1 MPLQDRKELAAMQEH
16 KDICFRPIG
25 YFRTPFSS
33 PVGMPIQPA
42 GARGVRGHVE
52 LIAEYQDGLKDLDGF
67 SHVFVLYHLH
77 EIGGYKLL
85 TTPFL
90 DVIPHGIFAT
100 RSPARPNPIGLSV
113 LRVIGINDGKLELE
127 DVDVLDGTPV
137 LDIKPY
143 VAEFDACDADRF
155 GWFEGNSE
163 RAREHR
169 ADERFTT

>member
-1 MPLQDRKELAAMQEH
+1 MPEH
-16 KDICFRPIG
+16 SDICFRPIG

-42 GARGVRGHVE
+42 GARGVRGQIDILE
-52 LIAEYQDGLKDLDGF
+52 EFSEGLTDLDGF
-67 SHVFVLYHLH
+67 SHVFVVYHLH
-77 EIGGYKLL
+77 EVGGYKLL

-90 DVIPHGIFAT
+90 DVVPHGVFAT

-113 LRVIGINDGKLELE
+113 LKVISVDAGTIELE

-143 VAEFDACDADRF
+143 VAEFDACNANRF
-155 GWFEGNSE
+155 GWFEGNSQ
-163 RAREHR
+163 RALEHR
-169 ADERFTT
+169 ADERFTKS

>member
-1 MPLQDRKELAAMQEH
+1 MPEH
-16 KDICFRPIG
+16 ADICFRPIG

-42 GARGVRGHVE
+42 GARGVRGQIDILE
-52 LIAEYQDGLKDLDGF
+52 EFSEGLKDLDGF
-67 SHVFVLYHLH
+67 SHVFVVYHLH
-77 EIGGYKLL
+77 EVGGYKLL

-90 DVIPHGIFAT
+90 DVVPHGIFAT

-113 LRVIGINDGKLELE
+113 LKVISVDAGTIGLE
-127 DVDVLDGTPV
+127 DVDVLNGTPV

-143 VAEFDACDADRF
+143 VAEFDACNADRF
-155 GWFEGNSE
+155 GWFEGNSQ

-169 ADERFTT
+169 ADERFTRS

>member
-1 MPLQDRKELAAMQEH
+1 MQEH
-16 KDICFRPIG
+16 RDICFRPIG
-25 YFRTPFSS
+25 YFRTPFFS

-42 GARGVRGHVE
+42 GARGVRGQIDILE
-52 LIAEYQDGLKDLDGF
+52 EFSDGLKDLDGF

-77 EIGGYKLL
+77 EISGYKLL

-90 DVIPHGIFAT
+90 DVVPHGVFST

-113 LRVIGINDGKLELE
+113 LKVMGVDAGSIELE
-127 DVDVLDGTPV
+127 DVDVLNGTPV

-143 VAEFDACDADRF
+143 VAEFDACNANRF

-163 RAREHR
+163 RARAHR
-169 ADERFTT
+169 ADERFTKS